1 MRLRKRIICISVM
14 LLAGALMG
22 AVLLTGCSAHAD
34 RSSANSNDITES
46 ESDVRSG
53 SPELSAYDQFLEWT
67 EQNNLELDQQQEKQ
81 AFADWLEE
89 NPQPVSTIDP
99 EVRADLQAMYDRFQE
114 IENFLDAI
122 DQEAADILYSYT
134 GKRLDVLT
142 LDWSA
147 NMSHMQD
154 MLDLLDDHSINYEE
168 FDTIFRYFLRRI
180 DLVRER
186 NPEFEESINQIIG
199 PCIEYYNYEYIPN
212 GTE

>member
-22 AVLLTGCSAHAD
+22 AVLLTGCSSYAD

-81 AFADWLEE
+81 AFSDWLEE

-168 FDTIFRYFLRRI
+168 FDTMFRYFLRR
-180 DLVRER
+180 
-186 NPEFEESINQIIG
+186 
-199 PCIEYYNYEYIPN
+199 IEYYNYEYIPN